1 MSEDYS
7 LAGLRK
13 FLDYAG
19 QKGLMAKETANAR
32 KTAAE
37 KILGVLEPSEV
48 TDLRQVDLEMATHRF
63 MNLQGTEY
71 KPESLRVYASRVKS
85 AVADFTQ
92 WVENPSTYKP
102 STGRMRSDNG
112 KKAEPRTRTAPKV
125 VSPPAPA
132 APAHQ
137 TPPMQAGSLTVPVP
151 IRSDLYV
158 TINGIPPDLTADE
171 AEKIANVIRA
181 FGALRQT

>member
-1 MSEDYS
+1 MDKDYS

-13 FLDYAG
+13 FLDFAG
-19 QKGLMAKETANAR
+19 EKGLMARETANAR
-32 KTAAE
+32 KTATE
-37 KILGVLEPSEV
+37 KILGILDPSEV

-63 MNLQGTEY
+63 MNLQGAEY
-71 KPESLRVYASRVKS
+71 KPETLRVYASRMKS
-85 AVADFTQ
+85 AVTEFTQ

-102 STGRMRSDNG
+102 STGRTRSDNG
-112 KKAEPRTRTAPKV
+112 KKAESRTKSTPTV
-125 VSPPAPA
+125 GSPPRPDT
-132 APAHQ
+132 PAHQ
-137 TPPMQAGSLTVPVP
+137 TPAMQADGLTVPVP

>member
-1 MSEDYS
+1 MNKDYS

-13 FLDYAG
+13 FLDFAG
-19 QKGLMAKETANAR
+19 QKGLMARETANAR

-37 KILGVLEPSEV
+37 KILGVLDPTEV

-63 MNLQGTEY
+63 MNLQGAEY

-85 AVADFTQ
+85 AVADFIQ

-102 STGRMRSDNG
+102 STGRTRSDNG
-112 KKAEPRTRTAPKV
+112 KKAESRTKTASTVAP
-125 VSPPAPA
+125 SPPPA
-132 APAHQ
+132 MPAHQ
-137 TPPMQAGSLTVPVP
+137 TPAMQVGSLTVPVP

-181 FGALRQT
+181 FGALRHK